1 MPITGLIKSA
11 KSNQVTGIHNGKGAG
26 MKKKIAIGISLIF
39 LISPLYGSYNIT
51 VLGTGYVGLV
61 SGTCF
66 AQMGHHVV
74 CTDINKSKIKQLS
87 HGINPIYEPGLTDLI
102 KRNVKG
108 KRLQFSSSIP
118 ESIEKADIIVIAVS
132 TPSKENG
139 QADLAALESAFSV
152 IINHMNNYKTI
163 IIKSTVPIGT
173 GNQIKTMLDSLN
185 VPESSYDLV
194 SNPEFLRE
202 GSASCDCLYPDRVII
217 GSERERA
224 IETMKKLYENLPPK
238 TPLVITDQT
247 TAEAI
252 KYASNT
258 FLALKISFT
267 NELANLCDAT
277 GAHTATVTR
286 AMGLDKRISPQFLKP
301 GPGFG
306 GSCLPK
312 DSLALIHT
320 AKEHNTL
327 MLTIQAAL
335 NANNLQKTVP
345 VAKLRTLLGN
355 DLRGKTIS
363 ILGLAFKTNTD
374 DIRYSSAITVIDTLL
389 QEGAIIQAYDPK
401 AIPNMKLL
409 YPQLSYSD
417 NSYDALRDAHAAII
431 LTEWPEF
438 STLDLARAGELMA
451 NRIFVD
457 CRNILD
463 PKALITNGF
472 RYQTIGNG
480 GTRRITPTQFFCP
493 DLY

>member
-11 KSNQVTGIHNGKGAG
+11 KSNQVTGTHNGKGAG

-51 VLGTGYVGLV
+51 ILGTGYVGLV

-74 CTDINKSKIKQLS
+74 CADINKKKIKQLS
-87 HGINPIYEPGLTDLI
+87 HGINPIYEPGLSELI
-102 KRNVKG
+102 KRNVQE
-108 KRLQFSSSIP
+108 KRLHFSSNLP
-118 ESIEKADIIVIAVS
+118 ESIEESDIIVIAVN

-139 QADLAALESAFSV
+139 QADLTALESALYL
-152 IINHMNNYKTI
+152 IAKHAHNYKTI
-163 IIKSTVPIGT
+163 VIKSTVPIGT
-173 GNQIKTMLDSLN
+173 NHQIKSRLDDFNL
-185 VPESSYDLV
+185 PESSYGLV

-217 GSERERA
+217 GSESQRA
-224 IETMKKLYENLPPK
+224 TEIMKNLYKSLPKETHF
-238 TPLVITDQT
+238 VITDRT

-258 FLALKISFT
+258 FLALKISFI

-277 GAHTATVTR
+277 GAHTATVTK

-306 GSCLPK
+306 GSCFPK
-312 DSLALIHT
+312 DSLALVHT
-320 AKEHNTL
+320 AKEYNSH
-327 MLTIQAAL
+327 MLTVQAAL
-335 NANNLQKTVP
+335 QANNLQKTVP
-345 VAKLRTLLGN
+345 ITKLRSLIGN
-355 DLRGKTIS
+355 DLSGKKIA
-363 ILGLAFKTNTD
+363 ILGLAFKANTD

-389 QEGAIIQAYDPK
+389 QEGAMIQAYDPK

-431 LTEWPEF
+431 LTEWSEF
-438 STLDLARAGELMA
+438 STLDLAKAGAIMA
-451 NRIFVD
+451 DKIFID
-457 CRNILD
+457 CRNVLNQMD
-463 PKALITNGF
+463 LVANGF

-480 GTRRITPTQFFCP
+480 GTRHIPISYFFCP
-493 DLY
+493 DPY